1 MIFFFYHKF
10 NQNKLY
16 KIKTIKNLAD
26 VTCVG
31 VLYQT
36 NIWRTTSV
44 GQVVSAALQYNTQL
58 YVDYILIYC
67 GALICSQNENLGVR
81 VGRKYCIFFTPLHL
95 FDIFSY

>member
-1 MIFFFYHKF
+1 M
-10 NQNKLY
+10 
-16 KIKTIKNLAD
+16 
-26 VTCVG
+26 CVG

-44 GQVVSAALQYNTQL
+44 GQVVSAALQYNTRL

-67 GALICSQNENLGVR
+67 GTLICSQNENLGVR

-95 FDIFSY
+95 FNIFSY